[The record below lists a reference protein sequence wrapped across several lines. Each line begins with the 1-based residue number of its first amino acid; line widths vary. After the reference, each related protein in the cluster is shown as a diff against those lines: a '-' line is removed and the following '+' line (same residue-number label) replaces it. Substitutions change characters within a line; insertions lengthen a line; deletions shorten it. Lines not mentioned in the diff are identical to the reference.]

1 MLKDSAI
8 LWYSDSF
15 LILRIHNFA
24 GHKKAKNMKILHLI
38 SSPRGGASFSI
49 KLGNAI
55 VEKLQAANPGSTLT
69 THNLVESPFPH
80 LEEVHINSFFTPEES
95 HTPEFAEAIKNSN
108 SAIAELKDAD
118 AIVIGAPM
126 YNFGIHSSLKAW
138 IDHIARAG
146 KTFSY
151 SEKGPEGLI
160 KNKKVY
166 IAISSGGVYSDGPM
180 KAYDFTESYLR
191 SVLGFLGMTDV
202 TVYRAEGLNVPDLK
216 DIALD
221 KAIESI
227 AF

>member
-1 MLKDSAI
+1 
-8 LWYSDSF
+8 
-15 LILRIHNFA
+15 
-24 GHKKAKNMKILHLI
+24 MKILHLI
-38 SSPRGGASFSI
+38 SSPRGAASFSI

-69 THNLVESPFPH
+69 THNLVDSPFPH
-80 LEEVHINSFFTPEES
+80 LEEVHINSFFTPLEN
-95 HTPEFAEAIKNSN
+95 HTPEFAEAIKHSN
-108 SAIAELKDAD
+108 EAIAQLKDAD

-146 KTFSY
+146 QTFSY
-151 SEKGPEGLI
+151 SEKGPEGLV

-166 IAISSGGVYSDGPM
+166 LAISSGGVYSEGPM
-180 KAYDFTESYLR
+180 KPYDFTESYLR

-202 TVYRAEGLNVPDLK
+202 TVYRAEGLNMPDLK
-216 DIALD
+216 DVALD

-227 AF
+227 TF